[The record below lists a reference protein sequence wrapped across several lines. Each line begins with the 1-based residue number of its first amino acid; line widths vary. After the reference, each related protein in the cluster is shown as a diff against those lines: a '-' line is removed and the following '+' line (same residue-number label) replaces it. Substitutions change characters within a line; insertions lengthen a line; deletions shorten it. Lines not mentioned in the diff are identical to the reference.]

1 VNQKI
6 QILPETLCNQIAAG
20 EVVERP
26 ASVLKELVENS
37 LDAGA
42 DRILVEVEQGGKR
55 LLRITDN
62 GHGMDR
68 DDAFLCLERHATSK
82 IRNELDLF
90 RLQTLGFRGEALPS
104 IAAVSRMALRT
115 RGADSLEG
123 WEIVT
128 EGGRVLRAGAVG
140 MPVGTVIEV
149 RNLFFNVP
157 ARRKFLRRDET
168 ELGHLSEALTR
179 LALASPGV
187 HFRLTHNARLL
198 WEVNRQNGL
207 PERIG
212 ELLGRDVLRG
222 LVPLQECP
230 EAPWRLHGLLSRPE
244 VHRST
249 NSGMFSYINGRFI
262 RDRVVQHAIAEGY
275 RHLLPKGRYPLAV
288 LLLELPADLVD
299 VNVHPTKQEV
309 RFREQSQVHDLIV
322 AAVRETLAR
331 PSAAPARQPAEAC
344 QEPAGRPVQTALT
357 GEVPAKIRDP
367 QAAYLATAGPPPA
380 PSPVHQVHQV
390 HPVHEVR
397 QARPPEPAATL
408 FAPPAAETLPTEPA
422 GYGSM
427 TILGQF
433 RGSYLVCQDGDDLV
447 LVDQHAAHERIGF
460 EKLCAQYRQGTLER
474 QLLLF
479 PLVLEFDLRQAQLV
493 SEYHDLLSCLA
504 FDLEPFGGRS
514 FALKSVPAL
523 LQDVAAEPLL
533 RDVMDDLSDFG
544 VTRQVDQQVEN
555 LLLKMACHGMVRANQ
570 SLTPA
575 EMRALLDQLDQ
586 VPFNRQCPHGRP
598 ITVCWQL
605 AEVERLFKRG

>member
-26 ASVLKELVENS
+26 ASVLKELVENA

-62 GHGMDR
+62 GHGMNR

-82 IRNELDLF
+82 IRSEQDLF

-115 RGADSLEG
+115 RETDSLEG

-187 HFRLTHNARLL
+187 HVRLTHNARLL

-207 PERIG
+207 AERIG
-212 ELLGRDVLRG
+212 ELLGRDILRG
-222 LVPLQECP
+222 LVPLREFP

-244 VHRST
+244 LHRST

-262 RDRVVQHAIAEGY
+262 RDRVVQHAVAEGY

-288 LLLELPADLVD
+288 LFLEIPADLVD

-331 PSAAPARQPAEAC
+331 PSAAATRQPPEAP
-344 QEPAGRPVQTALT
+344 QEVAGRQAQAVPT
-357 GEVPAKIRDP
+357 GEVPSKIRDP
-367 QAAYLATAGPPPA
+367 HAAYLTKAGPQPA
-380 PSPVHQVHQV
+380 PDPVHK
-390 HPVHEVR
+390 VHEVH
-397 QARPPEPAATL
+397 QAKPPEQVATL
-408 FAPPAAETLPTEPA
+408 FAPPAAENPTPEPN

-433 RGSYLVCQDGDDLV
+433 RGSYLVCQAGDDLV

-479 PLVLEFDLRQAQLV
+479 PLVLEFDFRHAQLI
-493 SEYHDLLSCLA
+493 SEYRDLLGRLA
-504 FDLEPFGGRS
+504 FELEPFGGRS

-523 LQDVAAEPLL
+523 LQNVAAEPLL
-533 RDVMDDLSDFG
+533 RDLMDDLAEFG
-544 VTRQVDQQVEN
+544 VTRQVDRQVEK

>member
-1 VNQKI
+1 MNQKI

-26 ASVLKELVENS
+26 ASVLKELVENA

-62 GHGMDR
+62 GHGMNR

-82 IRNELDLF
+82 IRSEQDLF

-115 RGADSLEG
+115 RETDSLEG

-187 HFRLTHNARLL
+187 HVRLTHNARLL

-207 PERIG
+207 AERIG
-212 ELLGRDVLRG
+212 ELLGRDILRG
-222 LVPLQECP
+222 LVPLREFP

-244 VHRST
+244 LHRST

-262 RDRVVQHAIAEGY
+262 RDRVVQHAVAEGY

-288 LLLELPADLVD
+288 LFLEIPADLVD

-331 PSAAPARQPAEAC
+331 PSAAATRQPPEAP
-344 QEPAGRPVQTALT
+344 QEVAGRQAQAVPT
-357 GEVPAKIRDP
+357 GEVPSKIRDP
-367 QAAYLATAGPPPA
+367 HAAYLTKAGPQPA
-380 PSPVHQVHQV
+380 PDPVHK
-390 HPVHEVR
+390 VHEVH
-397 QARPPEPAATL
+397 QAKPPEQVATL
-408 FAPPAAETLPTEPA
+408 FAPSVAENPTPEPN

-433 RGSYLVCQDGDDLV
+433 RGSYLVCQAGDDLV

-479 PLVLEFDLRQAQLV
+479 PLVLEFDFRHAQLI
-493 SEYHDLLSCLA
+493 SEYRDLLGRLA
-504 FDLEPFGGRS
+504 FELEPFGGRS

-523 LQDVAAEPLL
+523 LQNVAAEPLL
-533 RDVMDDLSDFG
+533 RDLMDDLAEFG
-544 VTRQVDQQVEN
+544 VTRQVDRQVEK

-605 AEVERLFKRG
+605 AEVERLFQRG

>member
-1 VNQKI
+1 MNQKI

-26 ASVLKELVENS
+26 ASVLKELVENA

-42 DRILVEVEQGGKR
+42 DRILVEIEQGGKR

-62 GHGMDR
+62 GHGMNR

-82 IRNELDLF
+82 IRSEQDLF

-115 RGADSLEG
+115 RGTDSLEG

-187 HFRLTHNARLL
+187 HVRLTHNARLL

-207 PERIG
+207 AERIG
-212 ELLGRDVLRG
+212 ELLGRDILRG
-222 LVPLQECP
+222 LVPLREFP

-244 VHRST
+244 LHRST

-262 RDRVVQHAIAEGY
+262 RDRVVQHAVAEGY

-288 LLLELPADLVD
+288 LFLELPADLVD

-331 PSAAPARQPAEAC
+331 PAAAATRQPAEAP
-344 QEPAGRPVQTALT
+344 QEVATRQAQAVPT
-357 GEVPAKIRDP
+357 GEVPSKIRDP
-367 QAAYLATAGPPPA
+367 HAAYLTKAGPQPA
-380 PSPVHQVHQV
+380 PDPVHK
-390 HPVHEVR
+390 VHEVH
-397 QARPPEPAATL
+397 QATPPEQVATL
-408 FAPPAAETLPTEPA
+408 FAPPAAENPTPEPN

-433 RGSYLVCQDGDDLV
+433 RGSYLVCQAGDDLV

-460 EKLCAQYRQGTLER
+460 EKLCAQYRLGTLER

-479 PLVLEFDLRQAQLV
+479 PLVLEFDFRHAQLI
-493 SEYHDLLSCLA
+493 SEYRDLLGRLA
-504 FDLEPFGGRS
+504 FELEPFGGRS

-523 LQDVAAEPLL
+523 LQNVAAEPLL
-533 RDVMDDLSDFG
+533 RDLMDDLAEFG
-544 VTRQVDQQVEN
+544 VTRQVDRQVEK

-586 VPFNRQCPHGRP
+586 VPYNRQCPHGRP

-605 AEVERLFKRG
+605 AEVERLFQRG